1 MASQLTSLENKQL
14 HTIISTLLSIIY
26 EAAISNIFVPSSGF
40 LIIITA
46 LLGLQQILTEKVEL
60 AFQTQV
66 SPSLHVFL

>member
-26 EAAISNIFVPSSGF
+26 ETAILNILVPSSGL

-46 LLGLQQILTEKVEL
+46 LLGLKQILTEKVEL
-60 AFQTQV
+60 ALPTQV